1 VKALM
6 TSVAIQKLEQVSDG
20 DLALAM
26 ARGSQEAL
34 AEAYRRH
41 SGAVRAIARRAGAR
55 ADLAEEAVQD
65 VFLTLWMS
73 PERFHPDR
81 GSLRSFLQVQ
91 AHRRAIDIG
100 RSEAARHRR
109 ECQDAQRDRPVSDD
123 VERQVLDAAIA
134 GQVHD
139 AMAGLHP
146 RERQALELAYLRG
159 HSYRQVA
166 TLLGQPEGTVKNR
179 IRAGLRRLRTLLPQA
194 DSPFSE
200 LPLA

>member
-1 VKALM
+1 MTAAAILELEKA
-6 TSVAIQKLEQVSDG
+6 SDT
-20 DLALAM
+20 DLASAM
-26 ARGSQEAL
+26 ADGSQEAL
-34 AEAYRRH
+34 EEAYHRH
-41 SGAVRAIARRAGAR
+41 GGPVRAIARRAGTP

-65 VFLTLWMS
+65 VFLGLWVS
-73 PERFHPDR
+73 PERFDPDR
-81 GSLRSFLQVQ
+81 GSLRSFLGVQ

-109 ECQDAQRDRPVSDD
+109 ERRDARRERRISDD
-123 VERQVLDAAIA
+123 VERQVLAAATA
-134 GQVHD
+134 GEVHA
-139 AMAGLHP
+139 AMADLHP

-179 IRAGLRRLRTLLPQA
+179 IRAGLRHLRTLLPQA
-194 DSPFSE
+194 GSPFSE